1 MEPKISIIIPAYNI
15 ESYIGKCLD
24 SILNQDI
31 DKSQIEIIVV
41 DDGSTDKTPE
51 ITDSYASDYDY
62 IKVIHKSNGGVSAA
76 RNDGI
81 AAACGEY
88 IFFFDGDDFQ
98 EKETC
103 RELVDIADKNM
114 ADAVIYGYYR
124 YENGEV
130 YETCLPRFDKTI
142 YIDDEVLKEVMPA
155 FIGLSNQDVNNWIA
169 GKPDSLYVENPA
181 LWRILCKRS
190 VIVDNNLQF
199 DTTLKVGED
208 TVFIS
213 DYLSCC
219 KKVFIQQKCYY
230 YLVTRE
236 TSAIYRYEREPFSKL
251 EGKLKLNDAR
261 ERLVNRIKER
271 TGVDV
276 TYTFAGTIVMSAV
289 EVAFQLSGKNAK
301 AGRSERYKGY
311 RQFVDDK
318 RVRELIAKFEIGQ
331 GSIVKRV
338 PFIFLKWNWFG
349 LLFLATTMLHVIH
362 YEFKRS

>member
-15 ESYIGKCLD
+15 ESYISKCLD
-24 SILNQDI
+24 SILNQDVNK
-31 DKSQIEIIVV
+31 DQIEIIVV

-51 ITDSYASDYDY
+51 IIDRYAADHEF
-62 IKVIHKSNGGVSAA
+62 IRVIHKSNGGVSAA

-81 AAACGEY
+81 AVARGEY

-98 EKETC
+98 ETETC
-103 RELVDIADKNM
+103 RELVDIADENDT
-114 ADAVIYGYYR
+114 DAVIYGYYR
-124 YENGEV
+124 YENGKV
-130 YETCLPRFDKTI
+130 YETCLPRFDKTVYEGI
-142 YIDDEVLKEVMPA
+142 EVLKKVMPA
-155 FIGLSNQDVNNWIA
+155 FIGLSNNDVNNWIS

-190 VIVDNNLQF
+190 IITANNLKF

-219 KKVFIQQKCYY
+219 KKVYVQQKCYY

-261 ERLVNRIKER
+261 EHLVNRIKDR
-271 TGVDV
+271 TGTDV

-301 AGRSERYKGY
+301 ATRAERYRGY

-318 RVRELIAKFEIGQ
+318 RVRQLISEFNIGS
-331 GSIVKRV
+331 GSVVKRI
-338 PFIFLKWNWFG
+338 PFMFLKWNWFG
-349 LLFLATTMLHVIH
+349 LLFLATTLLHVIH
-362 YEFKRS
+362 YEFKR